1 MLKKWGETKMG
12 QYIIP
17 AIAAVVVAIIEAI
30 AARDRKRNKADKEAE
45 ERRDKE
51 RMEESRLS
59 MKMMSATLQ
68 LSVVT
73 ANALTGGHNNGNVE
87 RARKAAED
95 AEREYQAF
103 LQRIASEEINR

>member
-1 MLKKWGETKMG
+1 MA

-17 AIAAVVVAIIEAI
+17 AVAAVIVAIIEAI
-30 AARDRKRNKADKEAE
+30 AAVDRKKTKKSRAEDEMRESLRTEEA
-45 ERRDKE
+45 
-51 RMEESRLS
+51 RLS

-87 RARKAAED
+87 AARLAAETTQ
-95 AEREYQAF
+95 AEYEAF
-103 LQRIASEEINR
+103 LQKVTAQEVAK